1 MRIDELDP
9 KHKDFKQVILDHNL
23 TEEQLDEILPV
34 VGAVA
39 GGVARAAG
47 ALGGA
52 ALRGAGAV
60 ARGAAGMLARGAGAV
75 ARGAG
80 AVARGAGNMARGA
93 GQQIKQTAKDQINKK
108 VQSFAQDTANKLAN
122 QGGGQQDGQ
131 QGNQTIGQD
140 NTQAPQATLARGSEL
155 SIPIADPKNPQK
167 TKMTPMKVKN
177 VSGKEIELQPS
188 KKVPGLPDQI
198 KFSKKDLAF

>member
-75 ARGAG
+75 ARGA
-80 AVARGAGNMARGA
+80 ANMARGA

-140 NTQAPQATLARGSEL
+140 NSQAPQATLARGSEL

>member
-60 ARGAAGMLARGAGAV
+60 ARGAAGMLARGAG
-75 ARGAG
+75 
-80 AVARGAGNMARGA
+80 
-93 GQQIKQTAKDQINKK
+93 QQIKQTAKDQINKK

-140 NTQAPQATLARGSEL
+140 NSQAPQATLARGSEL

>member
-47 ALGGA
+47 AVGGA

-140 NTQAPQATLARGSEL
+140 NSQAPQAQLSRGSEL
-155 SIPIADPKNPQK
+155 NVPLADPKKPNQ
-167 TKMTPMKVKN
+167 TKMTPMKVKK
-177 VSGKEIELQPS
+177 VTGQDIELEPAKKAPGVPS
-188 KKVPGLPDQI
+188 TL
-198 KFSKKDLAF
+198 KFNKKDLAF